1 MKQAKKKVLIVD
13 DDQVV
18 SSVIKTI
25 AEKHDT
31 EASIAIDGR
40 KAQEII
46 GAEKFD
52 LIFLDLLIPHSS
64 GWDVLNFIRK
74 NPGTENVPVVIVTG
88 VQISDEEKKRFSNK
102 VTTFISKETFSL
114 AEFESLLDKLLSDTK

>member
-25 AEKHDT
+25 AEKHDA
-31 EASIAIDGR
+31 EASIAVDGR

-46 GAEKFD
+46 GTEKFD

>member
-1 MKQAKKKVLIVD
+1 MKQTKKKVLIID
-13 DDQVV
+13 DDRVV
-18 SSVIKTI
+18 SSVIKII

-31 EASIAIDGR
+31 EASIAVDGR

-46 GAEKFD
+46 STEKFD
-52 LIFLDLLIPHSS
+52 LIFLDLLIPHCS

-88 VQISDEEKKRFSNK
+88 VQISDEEKDKFSNK
-102 VTTFISKETFSL
+102 VTAFVSKETFSL